1 MADDV
6 LLIVGLGNPGSKY
19 EQNRH
24 NVGFMAA
31 DEMIRRYSFSGPQ
44 SKYKGELFQGDIK
57 GQKAIILK
65 PQTYMNESGQSVQAV
80 AAFYKIKPENIVVLY
95 DELDLPPGKVKIK
108 QGGGAGGHNGIKSID
123 QHLGKNYWRVRIG
136 IGHPGDRERVTG
148 YVLGNFSKQDAEW
161 LDKLLPVMADEA
173 VLIAEKDMAGYMNK
187 IALKTKPEKK
197 KKDQK
202 NDG

>member
-19 EQNRH
+19 ERNRH
-24 NVGFMAA
+24 NIGFMAA
-31 DEMIRRYSFSGPQ
+31 DEMVRRYSFSGPQ
-44 SKYKGELFQGDIK
+44 SKYKGELYQGDID

-65 PQTYMNESGQSVQAV
+65 PQTYMNESGQSVQAA
-80 AAFYKIKPENIVVLY
+80 AAFYKIKPDNIIVLY

-123 QHLGKNYWRVRIG
+123 QHLGKNYWRVRLG

-148 YVLGNFSKQDAEW
+148 YVLGDFSKKDIEW
-161 LDKLLPVMADEA
+161 LDQLLPVLADEA
-173 VLIAEKDMAGYMNK
+173 DLLTAKDMAGYMNK
-187 IALKTKPEKK
+187 IALKTKPKK
-197 KKDQK
+197 AKKDQK